1 VLDITITGNAIQVLN
16 TTADKLKEVAP
27 FLRKAVLYQERS
39 TKLNFA
45 KQSDPDGIKWAAL
58 SANTLKVKRSGAILR
73 ETSALVGSIN
83 STISGD
89 VGIITASQNY
99 GIFHQTGTRKM
110 PQRKFLGISDRD
122 RQEIMNIAQRVFD
135 L

>member
-16 TTADKLKEVAP
+16 TTADKLKDVAP